1 MTFVTLAL
9 AALFAG
15 QAPASQ
21 APRAPAPAAPAKA
34 VPMAVQ
40 VQAAA
45 SGDATVRTWAKELRA
60 ALEARKDEFRFA
72 KPGEAPELVI
82 RIDSVGRGQGN
93 AEVMNGAFVLGK
105 TTRPFNYSFKD
116 VRAEAEKL
124 ARNLRKIAEQMKAAP
139 AGR

>member
-1 MTFVTLAL
+1 MTLVTLAL
-9 AALFAG
+9 AALFAA
-15 QAPASQ
+15 QAPAAK
-21 APRAPAPAAPAKA
+21 APTAPAKV

-40 VQAAA
+40 VQAPA
-45 SGDATVRTWAKELRA
+45 SEDATVRTWAKELRA

-82 RIDSVGRGQGN
+82 RIDSVGRGPGN
-93 AEVMNGAFVLGK
+93 VEVMNGAFVLGK

-116 VRAEAEKL
+116 VRVEAEKL
-124 ARNLRKIAEQMKAAP
+124 VRNLRKLAEQIKAAP

>member
-60 ALEARKDEFRFA
+60 ALEARKDEFRLA
-72 KPGEAPELVI
+72 TKAETAELVV
-82 RIDSVGRGQGN
+82 RVDSLGKAQDGTPVLN
-93 AEVMNGAFVLGK
+93 AALVLGK
-105 TTRPFNYSFKD
+105 TTRPFAYGFTD
-116 VRAEAEKL
+116 VKVQAQAL
-124 ARNLRKIAEQMKAAP
+124 ARNLRKFADQMKTAP